1 MEGGFFMFLLPK
13 PKTVSQYTGYY
24 TMDDQITVI
33 TQRKDQMLFNGK
45 QLQEGIQKY
54 LGLHCQ
60 LQGFSR
66 NEKLIELIL
75 NTDMS
80 NRESYQLLISEQNIK
95 IIGSEPR
102 GVYYGVQTLLQLVK
116 QYGRRIPCLEIKDEP
131 SLPNRGFY
139 HDVTRGKVPTLD
151 TMKHLADICSM
162 YKINQLQLYIEHTF
176 AFEGQS
182 EVWKVTDP
190 LSAEEIMEL
199 DRYCQERYI
208 ELVPSI
214 ATFGHLYEAL
224 KSYSFNELCEL
235 DNSLDTD
242 YSWHDRMAHHTLDVS
257 NPKSITFVKNMIDDF
272 IPLFTSNQFNIC
284 ADETFDL
291 GRGKNKSKADEVGKT
306 RLYVDFLKQII
317 DIVKGY
323 DKKVMFWGD
332 IILNE
337 PDYIKELPQ
346 DIICLNWDY
355 NPKVK
360 EDKFAEIAKSGLQ
373 QYVCPGVMG
382 WNKLMNHHQNAYENI
397 KRLSQYA
404 AKYEAVGLLNTDWGD
419 YGHINLFA
427 NSTPGLIYG
436 GIMSWNT
443 DDDRDFDTCNKAIS
457 VLHYG
462 DSSGNLIDC
471 LAKVSASHLIDFRPI
486 VQYFQNNNLNDL
498 AVLEVDE
505 QSVFRANEE
514 LLEVKEKLLDCLGS
528 LNEEYHLDIEEF
540 LISLDGVY
548 LFNAFYLVCKKHLLN
563 EPCELLLNPRE
574 IAEGVEKWLVKYKR
588 IWRQRNKESELY
600 RINEFFT
607 GVNKR
612 LRSI

>member
-1 MEGGFFMFLLPK
+1 MYLLPK
-13 PKTVSQYTGYY
+13 PKTLVKHTGCFAI
-24 TMDDQITVI
+24 DDQIKI
-33 TQRKDQMLFNGK
+33 ISKRENAMLFNSK
-45 QLQEGIQKY
+45 QLQKGIQKY

-60 LQGFSR
+60 LDCFSHSKR
-66 NEKLIELIL
+66 CIELIL
-75 NTDMS
+75 SEDLS
-80 NRESYQLLISEQNIK
+80 DIEGYHLIITEENIK
-95 IIGSEPR
+95 ILGRESR
-102 GVYYGVQTLLQLVK
+102 GVFYGIQTLLQLVK
-116 QYGRRIPCLEIKDEP
+116 QYGRRIPCLEIEDEP
-131 SLPNRGFY
+131 SLPHRGFY
-139 HDVTRGKVPTLD
+139 HDVTRGKIPTLD
-151 TMKHLADICSM
+151 TMKHLVDICSM

-182 EVWKVTDP
+182 EVWNVTDP
-190 LSAEEIMEL
+190 LTAEEIMEL

-235 DNSLDTD
+235 DDSLDTN

-257 NPKSITFVKNMIDDF
+257 NPKSIDFVKNMIDEF

-291 GRGKNKSKADEVGKT
+291 GRGKNKVKAEEVGKT

-317 DIVKGY
+317 DIVKGHN
-323 DKKVMFWGD
+323 KKVMFWGD

-337 PDYIKELPQ
+337 PAFIEELPK

-397 KRLSQYA
+397 RRLSQYA
-404 AKYEAVGLLNTDWGD
+404 AKYNAVGLLNTDWGD
-419 YGHINLFA
+419 YGHINLLA

-436 GIMSWNT
+436 AIMSWNT
-443 DDDRDFDTCNKAIS
+443 DEDRDFEKCNEAIS
-457 VLHYG
+457 VVHYG
-462 DSSGNLIDC
+462 DTTGKLVNRIAEVSNNHLMDLTPIGRYFHNGHVEKLKD
-471 LAKVSASHLIDFRPI
+471 LKV
-486 VQYFQNNNLNDL
+486 
-498 AVLEVDE
+498 EE
-505 QSVFRANEE
+505 QSVFKANNE
-514 LLEVKEKLLDCLGS
+514 LIEIKEQLLDYLGCLKVEHRQD
-528 LNEEYHLDIEEF
+528 LEEF
-540 LISLDGVY
+540 LISLEGVY
-548 LFNAFYLVCKKHLLN
+548 LFNALYLVCKKNILN
-563 EPCELLLNPRE
+563 QSCQLLLNPE
-574 IAEGVEKWLVKYKR
+574 TIAEGIEKWLVKYKR

-600 RINEFFT
+600 RIREIFIT
-607 GVNKR
+607 VNKW